1 MHDRTQLLTV
11 RSVGREA
18 RDIVS
23 LELVHPSGRPLLA
36 WTPGAHVDIHLPSGL
51 ARSYSLCGDQAD
63 PRAYRVAVL
72 RADPGRGGSAEIH
85 ENALVG
91 HQFSVSPPRNNFP
104 LRPAPHYLFLA
115 GGIGI
120 TPILAMA
127 RAVSASGAPW
137 TLVYGGRSRS
147 SMAFADELGSLHG
160 GELVFVPQDE
170 CGLPDLAAAFAGSPE
185 GAVAYCCGPG
195 VMIDAV
201 LAAGRAVRPDM
212 PILLER
218 FSADTSGA
226 RPDDRDDEPFEVT
239 LSRTGATVTVPRGV
253 SVLQAV
259 RAVRPDVMS
268 SCEEGVCSACETA
281 VLEGIPD
288 HRDSVLTPRERAA
301 NRYMMICVSRSRSS
315 RLVLDL

>member
-1 MHDRTQLLTV
+1 MHDGTQPLTV

-23 LELVHPSGRPLLA
+23 LELVHPEGRRLPA
-36 WTPGAHVDIHLPSGL
+36 WSPGAHIDIRLPSGL
-51 ARSYSLCGDQAD
+51 VRSYSLCGDQAD
-63 PRAYRVAVL
+63 PRVYRVAVL

-127 RAVSASGAPW
+127 RAASASGTAW

-147 SMAFADELGSLHG
+147 SMAFVDSLETLPG
-160 GELVFVPQDE
+160 GDLVLVPQDE
-170 CGLPDLAAAFAGSPE
+170 CGLPDLAAAFARSPA
-185 GAVAYCCGPG
+185 GAVGYCCGPA

-201 LAAGRAVRPDM
+201 LAAGRAVRPEM

-226 RPDDRDDEPFEVT
+226 GLDERKDEPFEVT
-239 LSRTGATVTVPRGV
+239 LSRTGTTVTVPRGV
-253 SVLQAV
+253 SVLEAV
-259 RAVRPDVMS
+259 RMVRPDVMS
-268 SCEEGVCSACETA
+268 SCEEGICSACETP

-288 HRDSVLTPRERAA
+288 HRDGVLTPRERAA
-301 NRYMMICVSRSRSS
+301 NRYMMICVSRSLTP